1 MKMAKSLEAVCIYIY
16 IKIILKNKQGK
27 NLPLFVIGKDRLLF
41 R

>member
-1 MKMAKSLEAVCIYIY
+1 MQNLESLGAVHIY

-27 NLPLFVIGKDRLLF
+27 NLPLFVIEKGRLLF